1 MTNQSASL
9 EPAPTQAG
17 LQAAPG
23 RAWLRSPALW
33 IVVLAFAVRIGF
45 MLAAHTY
52 LFRLYHSDDLSYFNE
67 ATSIAR
73 SIAEGRGFSSPFG
86 AAYTG
91 PTSWIAPV
99 YPYLCALFF
108 VLFGVF
114 STKAA
119 VALLILQS
127 LISAL
132 TCIPIL
138 GIAERTVGRRTGL
151 VAALLWAVFP
161 WFSKWAVSWVWEIS
175 LSTLLFTC
183 LFWYAL
189 RLSGPASGKPWL
201 GFGALWGIALLVN
214 PALLPLFPA
223 SLVWCGFQIRR
234 AGGKW
239 VKPALLAVAA
249 CVLVISPWL
258 VRNRMVFGQWVFVR
272 SNFGYEFFLGNNRL
286 STGRGW
292 GGQHPSGN
300 AAELAR
306 YQTMGEVAFVRW
318 RQHEALNWVRSSKWD
333 FLKLTARRVAYFW
346 DGSAIGYRPAI
357 AWYWLPWSFAAL
369 SFLLLPAMLV
379 AHRRQLHAWP
389 LFFAALLLYPLPY
402 YLTYSQARYRHV
414 LEPLMLLLFCFAA
427 AETFSRRGGN
437 RMNIHRVTRI
447 TRKHDA

>member
-1 MTNQSASL
+1 M
-9 EPAPTQAG
+9 
-17 LQAAPG
+17 
-23 RAWLRSPALW
+23 
-33 IVVLAFAVRIGF
+33 VVLAFVVRIGF
-45 MLAAHTY
+45 MVAAHTY
-52 LFRLYHSDDLSYFNE
+52 LFERYRVDEYSYFNE
-67 ATSIAR
+67 TTNIAR

-91 PTSWIAPV
+91 PTSWLAPV

-108 VLFGVF
+108 AVFGVF
-114 STKAA
+114 STNAA
-119 VALLILQS
+119 VALLTLQS

-132 TCIPIL
+132 TCLPIL
-138 GIAERTVGRRTGL
+138 GIAERTVGRRAGL
-151 VAALLWAVFP
+151 AAALLWAGFP

-189 RLSGPASGKPWL
+189 RLSEPASIKLWL
-201 GFGALWGIALLVN
+201 GFGAVWGIALLVN
-214 PALLPLFPA
+214 PALLPLLPA
-223 SLVWCGFQIRR
+223 SLAWCGIQIHR

-239 VKPALLAVAA
+239 LKPALLALAA

-258 VRNRMVFGQWVFVR
+258 VRNRMVFGQWTFLR
-272 SNFGYEFFLGNNRL
+272 SNFGVEFWLGNTRY
-286 STGRGW
+286 SVGRGW
-292 GGQHPSGN
+292 GGQHPTGN
-300 AAELAR
+300 PAELVR
-306 YQTMGEVAFVRW
+306 YQAMGEPAYARW
-318 RQHEALNWVRSSKWD
+318 KMHESLNWVRSSKWD

-346 DGSAIGYRPAI
+346 DGSAIGYRQAI

-389 LFFAALLLYPLPY
+389 LFFAAILLYPLPY

-414 LEPLMLLLFCFAA
+414 LEPLMLLLLCFAA
-427 AETFSRRGGN
+427 AETFSRRREG
-437 RMNIHRVTRI
+437 REMNIPRVTRV